1 MQVPFGEWLP
11 DLPDHVNPG
20 ATQAKNVF
28 PAVNSYRPFNSISNT
43 SSNALTAR
51 GQGGRAFKSDSGVV
65 TIFAGDATKL
75 YRLISNAFVDES
87 GGTTFSTA
95 SEGYWDFIRF
105 GEKVIAFNGI
115 DAPQAWT
122 LDTSSDFAAL
132 AGSPPTFRHAAVI
145 SNFVVTGFTPTAQNQ
160 VAWSSF
166 NDATAW
172 VAGTN
177 QSDVEVMP
185 EGGAVT
191 GITGGQYGLIFQE
204 NRITR
209 MDYRGGN
216 TVFSFRRIEDNRGAI
231 QGKNVVQVGNLV
243 YFLSED
249 GFYVTD
255 GSSSKP
261 IGANKVDR
269 FFFGDLKDSLRER
282 VHGFYDHENKLVMW
296 SYPSATGSSTTNQND
311 KLIIYHIASDRWSQ
325 VELDHEIIISFL
337 SPGFTLEELD
347 DFPTAGTDDIDA
359 ITVSLDSAQFIG
371 GIRSVGVFNT
381 SHKLG
386 TFEGSALAATIGTAE
401 SEIFPKSRSLISN
414 IRPLVDTTSATG
426 SLSFR
431 NRIADSFSNTSASS
445 MHATGN
451 IPLRKSARYFK
462 FNLIIPAASTWTDA
476 QGIDIEATNEGY
488 R

>member
-1 MQVPFGEWLP
+1 MQLPFGEWLP
-11 DLPDHVNPG
+11 DLPDHMNPG
-20 ATQAKNVF
+20 STQAKNVF

-51 GQGGRAFKSDSGVV
+51 AQGGRAFRSDSGVV

-75 YRLISNAFVDES
+75 YRLISNSFVDES

-105 GEKVIAFNGI
+105 GEKVIAFNGT

-122 LDTSSDFAAL
+122 LDSSSDFADL
-132 AGSPPTFRHAAVI
+132 AGSPPNFRHAAIVN
-145 SNFVVTGFTPTAQNQ
+145 NFVVTGFTSTAQNTMN
-160 VAWSSF
+160 WSSF

-172 VAGTN
+172 TAGVN
-177 QSDVEVMP
+177 QADTETLP
-185 EGGAVT
+185 EGGAIT

-216 TVFSFRRIEDNRGAI
+216 VVFSFRRIEDNRGAI
-231 QGKNVVQVGNLV
+231 QGKNVVQVGNFV
-243 YFLSED
+243 YYLSED
-249 GFYVTD
+249 GFYRTN
-255 GSSSKP
+255 GNTSEA

-269 FFFGDLKDSLRER
+269 FFFNDLKDSLRER

-296 SYPSATGSSTTNQND
+296 SYPSATGSSTATQND
-311 KLIIYHIASDRWSQ
+311 KLIIYHIASNRWSQ
-325 VELDHEIIISFL
+325 VELDHEVIISFL

-381 SHKLG
+381 NHKLG
-386 TFEGSALAATIGTAE
+386 SFEGSALAATIGTAE
-401 SEIFPKSRSLISN
+401 TELVPQSRSLITHV
-414 IRPLVDTTSATG
+414 RPIVDTSAATG
-426 SLSFR
+426 TVSFR
-431 NRIADSFSNTSASS
+431 NRVADSATTTSSAA
-445 MHATGN
+445 MHATGT
-451 IPLRKSARYFK
+451 IPFHKSARYFK
-462 FNLIIPAASTWTDA
+462 FNLTIPAGSTWSDA
-476 QGIDIEATNEGY
+476 QGLDVEAIKEGY